1 MPNDSLFQE
10 VIRKGDLG
18 KAAQLANSV
27 LATLETRMNF
37 EEKIK
42 VNAFTN
48 AFILLGRAIRVVAK

>member
-27 LATLETRMNF
+27 LQIVTQETKMNLEK
-37 EEKIK
+37 KIK
-42 VNAFTN
+42 VNAITN
-48 AFILLGRAIRVVAK
+48 VLYFMDALFV

>member
-27 LATLETRMNF
+27 LQIVAQETKMNLEK
-37 EEKIK
+37 KIK
-42 VNAFTN
+42 VNAITN
-48 AFILLGRAIRVVAK
+48 VLYLMDALFVW

>member
-27 LATLETRMNF
+27 LQIVTQETKMNLEK
-37 EEKIK
+37 KIK
-42 VNAFTN
+42 VNAITN
-48 AFILLGRAIRVVAK
+48 VLYLMDALFVW